1 MESAIWFAIAV
12 LALILNSFFVLA
24 KFSFIRL
31 RKEHLIALTEDEEQD
46 DGRWESLIPLYDNP
60 NLFLG
65 AVQVMRLSLIA
76 ITTCSVLYGWY
87 MLVWSI
93 DIAEEIRFLSVLCV
107 FAATVFLEW
116 LLSELLPKS
125 IGLSFALQCLPR
137 VAGVVRVIIRILR
150 WPLAFGEWCAN
161 RLLQRWGIQVTSEIE
176 VSHSEEEIR
185 YLINASHLSGQFDQR
200 EGELI
205 QNAFDFVDRL
215 AREVMVPR
223 QDVTVL
229 YYDDDLET
237 MRSTIQSARHTRY
250 PLCDGDKDHIVGLIH
265 VKNFME
271 LYINGGTN
279 IKDIVT
285 EISVIPEVMP
295 IMDLL
300 QLMRARLIYLAVVVD
315 EFGGMVGLVALE
327 DIIEELVGDIQD
339 EHDVPEEIAI
349 QEHSDGSYEFD
360 GSVILEDVEKCLGI
374 DFEEADSDTIG
385 GYVFSLLERI
395 PRIGDHVQIG
405 GWDFRVAKLRGFR
418 IIRLLAT
425 PLRRPN
431 DEVET

>member
-1 MESAIWFAIAV
+1 M
-12 LALILNSFFVLA
+12 LNGGFVLA

-31 RKEHLIALTEDEEQD
+31 RKEHLLTLAEEDEDAAE
-46 DGRWESLIPLYDNP
+46 RWEQLIPLYDRP

-65 AVQVMRLSLIA
+65 AVQLMRLGLIA
-76 ITTCSVLYGWY
+76 VATWSALQSWSALAQREA
-87 MLVWSI
+87 MSDEMQLVSG
-93 DIAEEIRFLSVLCV
+93 IAV
-107 FAATVFLEW
+107 FAVAVFLEW
-116 LLSELLPKS
+116 LLAELIPKS
-125 IGLSFALQCLPR
+125 VGLNFALQCLPR
-137 VAGVVRVIIRILR
+137 VAGMVRPVMRVLHG
-150 WPLAFGEWCAN
+150 PLVLGEWCAD
-161 RLLQRWGIQVTSEIE
+161 RLLRRWGIQVTSEIE

-237 MRSTIQSARHTRY
+237 MRSVIQSARHTRY

-271 LYINGGTN
+271 LYVNGGTN

-285 EISVIPEVMP
+285 DILVIPEVMP

-349 QEHSDGSYEFD
+349 QEHPDGSYEFD
-360 GSVILEDVEKCLGI
+360 GSVILEDVEKCLDM
-374 DFEEADSDTIG
+374 DFEEVDSDTIG
-385 GYVFSLLERI
+385 GYIFALLERI
-395 PRIGDHVQIG
+395 PRVGDHVTIG
-405 GWDFRVAKLRGFR
+405 RWDFRVTKLRGFR

-425 PLRRPN
+425 PLPQPT
-431 DEVET
+431 DEDQE

>member
-1 MESAIWFAIAV
+1 M
-12 LALILNSFFVLA
+12 FVLA

-31 RKEHLIALTEDEEQD
+31 RKEHLETFIEEEEEDAEQ
-46 DGRWESLIPLYDNP
+46 WESLISLYDTP

-65 AVQVMRLSLIA
+65 AVQLMRLGLIVIA
-76 ITTCSVLYGWY
+76 TCSVLQSWY
-87 MLVWSI
+87 VLTQQQ
-93 DIAEEIRFLSVLCV
+93 ALSPEWQLASGVAV
-107 FAATVFLEW
+107 FAVTIFVEW
-116 LLSELLPKS
+116 LLTELIPKS
-125 IGLSFALQCLPR
+125 IGLHFALQSLPR
-137 VAGVVRVIIRILR
+137 VAGIVKPVMRLLHG
-150 WPLAFGEWCAN
+150 PLLFGEWCAN
-161 RLLQRWGIQVTSEIE
+161 RLLRRWGIHVTSEIE

-185 YLINASHLSGQFDQR
+185 YLINASHLSGNFDQR

-237 MRSTIQSARHTRY
+237 MRATIQSARHTRY

-285 EISVIPEVMP
+285 EILVIPEVMP
-295 IMDLL
+295 IMDVL
-300 QLMRARLIYLAVVVD
+300 QLMRARLTYLAIVVD

-349 QEHSDGSYEFD
+349 QEHPDGSYEFD
-360 GSVILEDVEKCLGI
+360 GSVILEDVEKSLGM
-374 DFEEADSDTIG
+374 DFEDVDSDTIG
-385 GYVFSLLERI
+385 GYIFALLERI
-395 PRIGDHVQIG
+395 PRVGDHVQVG
-405 GWDFRVAKLRGFR
+405 DWDFRVTKLRGFR

-425 PLRRPN
+425 PRPVAVSK
-431 DEVET
+431 VEE

>member
-1 MESAIWFAIAV
+1 MVALVALV
-12 LALILNSFFVLA
+12 LNGGFVLA

-31 RKEHLIALTEDEEQD
+31 RKEHLLTLAEEHEEERERWEQLIAL
-46 DGRWESLIPLYDNP
+46 YDRP

-76 ITTCSVLYGWY
+76 IAT
-87 MLVWSI
+87 WSALRSWNALAQQEAMS
-93 DIAEEIRFLSVLCV
+93 DEMQLLSGICI
-107 FAATVFLEW
+107 FAVAVFLEW
-116 LLSELLPKS
+116 LLAELIPKS
-125 IGLSFALQCLPR
+125 VGLNFALQCLPAA
-137 VAGVVRVIIRILR
+137 AGIVRPVMRILHG
-150 WPLAFGEWCAN
+150 PLVLGEWCAD
-161 RLLQRWGIQVTSEIE
+161 RLLRRWGIQVTSEIE

-237 MRSTIQSARHTRY
+237 MRSVIQSARHTRY

-271 LYINGGTN
+271 LYVNGGTN

-285 EISVIPEVMP
+285 DILVIPEVMP
-295 IMDLL
+295 IMDVL

-349 QEHSDGSYEFD
+349 QEHPDGSYEFD
-360 GSVILEDVEKCLGI
+360 GSVILEDVEKCLDM
-374 DFEEADSDTIG
+374 DFEEVDSDTIG
-385 GYVFSLLERI
+385 GYIFALLERI
-395 PRIGDHVQIG
+395 PRVGDHVTIG
-405 GWDFRVAKLRGFR
+405 RWDFRVTKLRGFR

-425 PLRRPN
+425 QLAPSD
-431 DEVET
+431 DEEQE